1 MRGHVLEQKDF
12 ADGEAHAV
20 VGREPQG
27 VRSRLGETDLLLRFG
42 RKHERVA
49 RFLAFFYAL

>member
-42 RKHERVA
+42 REHQRIA
-49 RFLAFFYAL
+49 RFATFFG